1 MPAEMTYARQNALP
15 RLVVADDDRFVCSML
30 ATQLEFKFEC
40 VATAGNAGDAIA
52 LVREHRPDVAILDVV
67 MPGGGALAAT
77 RAIRAC
83 SPETAI
89 VILSSDELHTEVLDL
104 LRAGASAYLRK
115 GIAGFDLAR
124 GLSAAVAAHRSAGL
138 AAAA

>member
-1 MPAEMTYARQNALP
+1 MQADITYARQNALP
-15 RLVVADDDRFVCSML
+15 RLVVADDDRFICSML
-30 ATQLEFKFEC
+30 ATQLEYKFEC
-40 VATAGNAGDAIA
+40 VATATDADEAIA

-77 RAIRAC
+77 RAIREC

-89 VILSSDELHTEVLDL
+89 VILSADELHTEVLDL

-115 GIAGFDLAR
+115 GIDGVDLAR
-124 GLSAAVAAHRSAGL
+124 GLSAALAAHRT
-138 AAAA
+138 AAAAA